1 MGYDCP
7 RVQIISE
14 VPGRRTIH
22 ATYRLWPWDEAWW
35 AGAVVAAIE
44 QVLDAFNFHLLVY
57 VNDQGEADV
66 VARHPPS
73 AHALAARWKV
83 YSRKAIR
90 AHEELVAALAID
102 PDGVTGPA
110 HDIAMALVARDV
122 VESLA
127 NEKVRSVIAAYQAVR
142 FTRSLYS
149 VYR

>member
-1 MGYDCP
+1 MEGQLLINKREQYKLWDVITEAYGRFSP
-7 RVQIISE
+7 ETRFAHDLIQE
-14 VPGRRTIH
+14 ARTTAGVPTR
-22 ATYRLWPWDEAWW
+22 
-35 AGAVVAAIE
+35 
-44 QVLDAFNFHLLVY
+44 DALL
-57 VNDQGEADV
+57 QM
-66 VARHPPS
+66 
-73 AHALAARWKV
+73 
-83 YSRKAIR
+83 
-90 AHEELVAALAID
+90 AALAID

>member
-66 VARHPPS
+66 VARHPPP
-73 AHALAARWKV
+73 ARLPWPARQATRRPPRAARQTPQAPQAT
-83 YSRKAIR
+83 RPPDRNKASGSHGDPPPAPPVSAFAPR
-90 AHEELVAALAID
+90 A
-102 PDGVTGPA
+102 
-110 HDIAMALVARDV
+110 
-122 VESLA
+122 
-127 NEKVRSVIAAYQAVR
+127 
-142 FTRSLYS
+142 
-149 VYR
+149 

>member
-66 VARHPPS
+66 VARHRGQAS
-73 AHALAARWKV
+73 WCR
-83 YSRKAIR
+83 SRA
-90 AHEELVAALAID
+90 
-102 PDGVTGPA
+102 P
-110 HDIAMALVARDV
+110 
-122 VESLA
+122 
-127 NEKVRSVIAAYQAVR
+127 EKKRGGQE
-142 FTRSLYS
+142 
-149 VYR
+149 